1 MPTNTP
7 TGAVHEVG
15 VDEIFFSTTD
25 AKGVIERSNDV
36 FVRLSRSEREQL
48 IEVPHNLVRHP
59 EMPDGAFHA
68 MWATLQKGQPFAAYM
83 RNLAANGSEY
93 DVFTTVT
100 PLRSGGYLSVRTRP
114 VCEELFSKAYEIY
127 DDARATEDQAK
138 ADGADRRQAA
148 EQGAARILDL
158 LDKAGLP
165 DYEAFQNTV
174 LPAEVAGRE
183 ELSAGLPARPDAD
196 GPMAQML
203 RAVTAFSAGLD
214 EWMTQL
220 DELAR
225 LGAQLRQAGERLSQ
239 AVDSPALTAQTVSA
253 LDQDDPRVAQLS
265 QLLNLWLE
273 MQGIVGTQATR
284 LHDVLAQME
293 SVIGRTRF
301 RIALA
306 RLHATAT
313 ASFIVEIIDGA
324 DGAADDDLSQGAITD
339 LLDALEDGVT
349 DLEVQVREHQRLT
362 EDTTTAIAQAQRI
375 LTIPRQLL
383 MLWTASPQASDPD
396 LPEAAQELSRTAEHT
411 VSTSGSTLEDLGQLA
426 ARCREL
432 DVDEPTRE
440 LREHLTVLRE
450 ALRSTASAD

>member
-1 MPTNTP
+1 
-7 TGAVHEVG
+7 
-15 VDEIFFSTTD
+15 
-25 AKGVIERSNDV
+25 
-36 FVRLSRSEREQL
+36 
-48 IEVPHNLVRHP
+48 
-59 EMPDGAFHA
+59 
-68 MWATLQKGQPFAAYM
+68 
-83 RNLAANGSEY
+83 
-93 DVFTTVT
+93 
-100 PLRSGGYLSVRTRP
+100 
-114 VCEELFSKAYEIY
+114 
-127 DDARATEDQAK
+127 
-138 ADGADRRQAA
+138 
-148 EQGAARILDL
+148 
-158 LDKAGLP
+158 
-165 DYEAFQNTV
+165 
-174 LPAEVAGRE
+174 
-183 ELSAGLPARPDAD
+183 
-196 GPMAQML
+196 
-203 RAVTAFSAGLD
+203 
-214 EWMTQL
+214 
-220 DELAR
+220 
-225 LGAQLRQAGERLSQ
+225 
-239 AVDSPALTAQTVSA
+239 
-253 LDQDDPRVAQLS
+253 
-265 QLLNLWLE
+265 

-313 ASFIVEIIDGA
+313 ASFIVEII

-440 LREHLTVLRE
+440 LRGHLTVLRE
-450 ALRSTASAD
+450 ALLSTAHAD